1 MRDAIHPALRLKPFV
16 AYKSINAF
24 FQGVWGT
31 AYVAL
36 MAPLPPEAFSI
47 GPLAFAL
54 GPLLV
59 ALAYSRLLNLPW
71 FFRISV
77 SVEVIALLSVV
88 AVLLYPQSFL
98 LAAGVYLGFQLAL
111 IFGNYL
117 VRLETLVIA
126 KESFKPVDIGKTL
139 GSACW
144 STLRTRL
151 LSVGANLAW
160 DRRFSRAH
168 SIPALPFAD
177 RAAEQ
182 FVSATRLIRS
192 SKISPSDLNV

>member
-59 ALAYSRLLNLPW
+59 ALGYSRLLNLPW

-126 KESFKPVDIGKTL
+126 KERFKPVDIGKTL
-139 GSACW
+139 GALAGALFALGFYQWARTWLGTDDSLVLIQYLHYPLLIVQL
-144 STLRTRL
+144 SNLTLL
-151 LSVGANLAW
+151 LAS
-160 DRRFSRAH
+160 F
-168 SIPALPFAD
+168 D
-177 RAAEQ
+177 RAK
-182 FVSATRLIRS
+182 FHHPI
-192 SKISPSDLNV
+192 

>member
-59 ALAYSRLLNLPW
+59 ALGYSRILNLPW

-139 GSACW
+139 GALAGALFALGFYQWARTWLGTDDSLVLIQYLHYPLLIVQL
-144 STLRTRL
+144 SNLTLL
-151 LSVGANLAW
+151 LAS
-160 DRRFSRAH
+160 F
-168 SIPALPFAD
+168 D
-177 RAAEQ
+177 RAK
-182 FVSATRLIRS
+182 FHHPI
-192 SKISPSDLNV
+192 

>member
-1 MRDAIHPALRLKPFV
+1 MRDASHPALRLKPFV
-16 AYKSINAF
+16 AYKSVNAF

-36 MAPLPPEAFSI
+36 MAPLPPEAFSA
-47 GPLAFAL
+47 GPLAFSV

-59 ALAYSRLLNLPW
+59 ALAYSRLLNLRW

-139 GSACW
+139 GALAGALFALGFYQWARTWLETDDSLVQSNTCT
-144 STLRTRL
+144 TLY
-151 LSVGANLAW
+151 
-160 DRRFSRAH
+160 
-168 SIPALPFAD
+168 
-177 RAAEQ
+177 
-182 FVSATRLIRS
+182 
-192 SKISPSDLNV
+192 

>member
-1 MRDAIHPALRLKPFV
+1 MRDSIHPALRLKPFV

-36 MAPLPPEAFSI
+36 MAPLPPEAFSL
-47 GPLAFAL
+47 GPLAFSL

-59 ALAYSRLLNLPW
+59 ALVYSRLLNLNW

-77 SVEVIALLSVV
+77 SVEVIALLSVL

-126 KESFKPVDIGKTL
+126 KENFKPVDIGKTL
-139 GSACW
+139 GALAGALFALGFYQW
-144 STLRTRL
+144 ARTWLETEDTLVLIQYLHYPL
-151 LSVGANLAW
+151 LVVQLSNLSLLIASF
-160 DRRFSRAH
+160 DRDKFDQ
-168 SIPALPFAD
+168 PL
-177 RAAEQ
+177 
-182 FVSATRLIRS
+182 
-192 SKISPSDLNV
+192 

>member
-1 MRDAIHPALRLKPFV
+1 MRDSIHPALRLKPFV

-36 MAPLPPEAFSI
+36 MAPLPPEAFSL
-47 GPLAFAL
+47 GPLAFSL

-77 SVEVIALLSVV
+77 SVEVIALLSVI

-98 LAAGVYLGFQLAL
+98 LAAGVYLGFQVAL

-126 KESFKPVDIGKTL
+126 KECFKPVDIG
-139 GSACW
+139 
-144 STLRTRL
+144 
-151 LSVGANLAW
+151 
-160 DRRFSRAH
+160 
-168 SIPALPFAD
+168 
-177 RAAEQ
+177 
-182 FVSATRLIRS
+182 
-192 SKISPSDLNV
+192 

>member
-47 GPLAFAL
+47 APLAFAL

-59 ALAYSRLLNLPW
+59 ALAYSQLLNLPW

-126 KESFKPVDIGKTL
+126 RESFKPVDIGKTL
-139 GSACW
+139 GALAGALFALGFYQW
-144 STLRTRL
+144 ARTRL
-151 LSVGANLAW
+151 GIDDSLVLIQYLHYPLLIVQLSNLSLLLAS
-160 DRRFSRAH
+160 F
-168 SIPALPFAD
+168 D
-177 RAAEQ
+177 RAK
-182 FVSATRLIRS
+182 FHHPI
-192 SKISPSDLNV
+192 

>member
-59 ALAYSRLLNLPW
+59 ALGYSRLLNLPW

-98 LAAGVYLGFQLAL
+98 LAAGVYLGFRLAL

-126 KESFKPVDIGKTL
+126 TESFKPVDIGKTL
-139 GSACW
+139 GALAGALFALGFYQWARTWLGTDDSLVLIQYLHYPLLIVQL
-144 STLRTRL
+144 SNLTLL
-151 LSVGANLAW
+151 LAS
-160 DRRFSRAH
+160 F
-168 SIPALPFAD
+168 D
-177 RAAEQ
+177 RAK
-182 FVSATRLIRS
+182 FHHPI
-192 SKISPSDLNV
+192 

>member
-1 MRDAIHPALRLKPFV
+1 MRDASHPALRLKPFV
-16 AYKSINAF
+16 AYKSVNAF

-36 MAPLPPEAFSI
+36 MAPLPPEAFSA
-47 GPLAFAL
+47 GPLAFSV

-59 ALAYSRLLNLPW
+59 ALAYSRLLNLRW

-111 IFGNYL
+111 IFL
-117 VRLETLVIA
+117 
-126 KESFKPVDIGKTL
+126 
-139 GSACW
+139 
-144 STLRTRL
+144 RL
-151 LSVGANLAW
+151 LGPDKAGLRAPTIALDIKQNPKDVTNKLAQKGIMAGSG
-160 DRRFSRAH
+160 DFYAVRALEAH
-168 SIPALPFAD
+168 DIDTSKGVLRLSYVHYTNREEIEKLVDALDCSI
-177 RAAEQ
+177 
-182 FVSATRLIRS
+182 
-192 SKISPSDLNV
+192 

>member
-59 ALAYSRLLNLPW
+59 ALGYSRLLNLPW

-98 LAAGVYLGFQLAL
+98 LAAGVYFGFQLAL

-139 GSACW
+139 GALAGALFALGFYQWARTWLGTDDSLVLIQYLHYPLLIVQL
-144 STLRTRL
+144 SNLTLL
-151 LSVGANLAW
+151 LAS
-160 DRRFSRAH
+160 F
-168 SIPALPFAD
+168 D
-177 RAAEQ
+177 RAK
-182 FVSATRLIRS
+182 FHHPI
-192 SKISPSDLNV
+192 

>member
-59 ALAYSRLLNLPW
+59 ALGYSRLLNLPW

-126 KESFKPVDIGKTL
+126 KESFKSVDIGKTL
-139 GSACW
+139 GALAGALFALGFYQW
-144 STLRTRL
+144 ARTWLGADDSLVLIQYLHYPL
-151 LSVGANLAW
+151 LIVQLSNLSLLLAS
-160 DRRFSRAH
+160 F
-168 SIPALPFAD
+168 D
-177 RAAEQ
+177 RAK
-182 FVSATRLIRS
+182 FHHPI
-192 SKISPSDLNV
+192 